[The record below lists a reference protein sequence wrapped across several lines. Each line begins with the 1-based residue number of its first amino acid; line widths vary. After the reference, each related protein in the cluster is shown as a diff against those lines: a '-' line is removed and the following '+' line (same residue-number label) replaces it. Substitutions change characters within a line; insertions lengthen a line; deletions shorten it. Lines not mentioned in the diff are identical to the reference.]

1 MMKIRLRTLFATLVA
16 LFTIISVSAAESV
29 SFKVSAPMITSMG
42 ETFPVRFELNAKPD
56 KDTFAPPSFDDFDVL
71 AGPSVSQGSSVSIIN
86 GSMTKTV
93 SYVITYILM
102 PQKTG
107 TFTIGSAS
115 IVVNG
120 KSYSTQP
127 TAVEVHSGASQ
138 QNIDSPQG
146 NQHSGSVNDSQS
158 AAESNVGKSIDR
170 DDLFLR
176 MDVSSRSVYKG
187 ESIRAI
193 LKLYSRVNIAGSEG
207 SKMPTFNGFWSQQVD
222 IQQGPFRETLN
233 GKVYEAYNIAEYL
246 LYPQQDGTLVI
257 EPAELTVIAQIM
269 VQSNRGYDPFFGGGH
284 EVYNVRRELKTQQ
297 IAIDVKSLPEGAPD
311 SFNGAVGRYTMTHNL
326 SADKVVANS
335 ALTLQ
340 LKISGT
346 GNLKF
351 ISAPKLELPNTFE
364 LYEVKSEE
372 RIQNKASGS
381 SGYCQFEYPFIVR
394 AEGNYDIGPVEFSYF
409 DVDKNE
415 YVTLATPPMSIEVTP
430 DTSASSSSQPVVTG
444 VKRED
449 VRLLGQDI
457 RFIKLGNPALRS
469 VVTPLVLSPTYW
481 LIIGLLLVV
490 AVVAYLAIGKHI
502 RDNSNVV
509 LVKGKRANKM
519 AVKRFRIAEKYM
531 REHDRRAFYEEMLRA
546 LWGYLSDKFNIPVAD
561 LTREVVIEELS
572 RRGAMVEAENII
584 AVIARCEEA
593 QYSPAAS
600 AEMNNI
606 YDEGLEAISK
616 IESAIKR

>member
-158 AAESNVGKSIDR
+158 AAESNVGRSIDR

>member
-138 QNIDSPQG
+138 RNIDSPQG

-158 AAESNVGKSIDR
+158 AAESNVGRSIDR